1 MYDDRTYDN
10 IMEEMLESFGEDV
23 STNEGSLAYNACAKI
38 AEKLEDAYVDMD
50 AISGNMTPDTMDLEH
65 LITYGKTQRGIE
77 YNYAT
82 APVAKGE
89 FKQEIEIGQRFTCG
103 DYTYTTIEKI
113 ENYAYKLQ
121 CDTEGTEANTTR
133 GDLEP
138 VDYVDDYQGG
148 SITGLLTAGTNDED
162 TEAYRARIQASFAS
176 GEFCGNKAAYRKEI
190 DAMDGVGGCKPKRRE
205 EGSAWIYI
213 TIIGDDYGV
222 PSEKTVAAVQT
233 AVDPEQ
239 SHGEGDGLAP
249 ICHSVLIQ
257 AAEALN
263 VAVKTAIT
271 WSPGY
276 SADTC
281 KAQIEAAVSDYLLS
295 LRKDWEKNE
304 LDDMYVRVSQ
314 IEARILSV
322 EGVEDIQDTTVND
335 STENLT
341 LTYTQIPTFG
351 GVTIV

>member
-50 AISGNMTPDTMDLEH
+50 AIGNNMSPDTMDLEH
-65 LITYGKTQRGIE
+65 LITYGKTQRGVE

-82 APVAKGE
+82 APVVKAE
-89 FKQEIEIGQRFTCG
+89 FSQEIEIGQRFTCG
-103 DYTYTTIEKI
+103 DYTYTTTEKI
-113 ENYAYKLQ
+113 EDYTYKLQ

-133 GDLEP
+133 GELEP
-138 VDYVDDYQGG
+138 VDYVDDYKGG
-148 SITGLLTAGTNDED
+148 NITELLTPGTNDED
-162 TEAYRARIQASFAS
+162 TEVYRARVQETFTSS
-176 GEFCGNKAAYRKEI
+176 EFCGNKAAYRKEI
-190 DAMDGVGGCKPKRRE
+190 DAMDGVGGCKPRRRE
-205 EGSAWIYI
+205 AGSAWIYVVI
-213 TIIGDDYGV
+213 LGDDYSV

-239 SHGEGDGLAP
+239 SHGEGDGFAP
-249 ICHSVLIQ
+249 ICHSVKI
-257 AAEALN
+257 ETVTALS
-263 VAVKTAIT
+263 VAVKTTIT

-281 KAQIEAAVSDYLLS
+281 KTQIEAVVSDYLLT

-304 LDDMYVRVSQ
+304 LNDMYVRVSQ

-322 EGVEDIQDTTVND
+322 EGVEDIQDTTING
-335 STENLT
+335 SAENLT
-341 LTYTQIPTFG
+341 LTYEKIPTFG